1 MAVSRV
7 FVIAVLVVLGY
18 LASLVSIAFAG
29 DSNAVFVDLAMNVD
43 GGALTF
49 LQRVF
54 RDAGDRVVILGINS
68 YGGYLSVADE
78 IVNTIVERN
87 ITCYAWVPPGG
98 YAVSAASMV
107 ALACRGIF
115 MGSGSV
121 IGDAIPQPSD
131 KKTVE
136 YVAARFRSLA
146 QRLFG
151 NNATLVMVAE
161 SMVREGKTLTA
172 DEAISIGFARRA
184 DSLEEVEKAIG
195 VSVSG
200 VFRPGLWDRL
210 VSVFSLP
217 IVSMILLV
225 SGAILVVA
233 EILTAGF
240 QGYAVAGAILI
251 SLSLYSMNIIPPD
264 IFALIIAV
272 SGATLLA
279 VEMFTPGFG
288 LFGVSGIALLVI
300 GAAYQIYLTPPQLLT
315 QAVYIVIGGLAT
327 ISSIMVFAAYK
338 AVETARR
345 RRPSLEQQ
353 LLSSIGIAKTDIGET
368 SPGVV
373 YVLGEDW
380 TAYSVRGAIP
390 AGSRVRVVRVD
401 GLKLY
406 VEKID

>member
-1 MAVSRV
+1 
-7 FVIAVLVVLGY
+7 
-18 LASLVSIAFAG
+18 
-29 DSNAVFVDLAMNVD
+29 
-43 GGALTF
+43 
-49 LQRVF
+49 
-54 RDAGDRVVILGINS
+54 
-68 YGGYLSVADE
+68 
-78 IVNTIVERN
+78 
-87 ITCYAWVPPGG
+87 
-98 YAVSAASMV
+98 
-107 ALACRGIF
+107 
-115 MGSGSV
+115 
-121 IGDAIPQPSD
+121 D